1 MMDRELIEAI
11 AFGVLGAMGF
21 IALWAAIER
30 ILFYRAVK
38 IREFGNRSRLE
49 NALYKRLT
57 IIATIASNAPYVGL
71 LGTVFGIM
79 IAFVNI
85 ASDMANMDAGALMT
99 GLALALKATAAG
111 LLVAIPASVA
121 YNLLLGK
128 AESLLTE
135 WEDIS
140 SNDELKAIDAAKTN

>member
-1 MMDRELIEAI
+1 MDRELVEWI

-30 ILFYRAVK
+30 VLFYRAAK
-38 IREFGNRSRLE
+38 IGEFDNRSRFE
-49 NALYKRLT
+49 NALQKRLT
-57 IIATIASNAPYVGL
+57 IIAVIASNAPYVGL

-79 IAFVNI
+79 IAFIDIAENI
-85 ASDMANMDAGALMT
+85 ANMDAAALMT

-111 LLVAIPASVA
+111 LLVAIPSSIA

-128 AESLLTE
+128 AESLLAE
-135 WEDIS
+135 W
-140 SNDELKAIDAAKTN
+140 DAQHAAETH

>member
-1 MMDRELIEAI
+1 MDRELVEWI

-30 ILFYRAVK
+30 ALFYRAANV
-38 IREFGNRSRLE
+38 REYDNRSRFE
-49 NALYKRLT
+49 VALQKRLT
-57 IIATIASNAPYVGL
+57 IIAVIASNAPYVGL

-79 IAFVNI
+79 IAFIDI
-85 ASDMANMDAGALMT
+85 ADNLANMDAAALMT

-111 LLVAIPASVA
+111 LLVAIPSSIA

-128 AESLLTE
+128 AESLLAE
-135 WEDIS
+135 WDAEY
-140 SNDELKAIDAAKTN
+140 AAKTH